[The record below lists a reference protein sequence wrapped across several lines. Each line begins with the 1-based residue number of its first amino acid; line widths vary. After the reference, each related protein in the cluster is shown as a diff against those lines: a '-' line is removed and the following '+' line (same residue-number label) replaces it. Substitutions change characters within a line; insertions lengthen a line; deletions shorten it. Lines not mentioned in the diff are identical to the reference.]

1 MKTAI
6 RLVLFFFLFSTLGAF
21 SQVWAVRPIHINIK
35 TLLASQNA
43 GPSSPRIKGLAQ
55 EYRSVLRYSSYKL
68 LRQNRL
74 NLHINE
80 SGRVP
85 LPGNRIM
92 IITPK
97 GITGNR
103 ASLKLEI
110 YRKKRNIFQTVIR
123 LRNKSSITVGGP
135 KYRGGN
141 LLFNIFNSF

>member
-1 MKTAI
+1 MKTERRVI
-6 RLVLFFFLFSTLGAF
+6 LFFLLFSTLGAF
-21 SQVWAVRPIHINIK
+21 SQVWAGRPIHINIK

-68 LRQNRL
+68 LSQNRL
-74 NLHINE
+74 NLNLNE
-80 SGRVP
+80 SGRVS

-97 GITGNR
+97 GIAGNR

-110 YRKKRNIFQTVIR
+110 YKKKRKIFQTMVR

>member
-1 MKTAI
+1 MKAGK
-6 RLVLFFFLFSTLGAF
+6 RFFLFFLLFSTLGAL
-21 SQVWAVRPIHINIK
+21 SQVWAGPIIHINIK

-43 GPSSPRIKGLAQ
+43 GPSSPQIKSLIQ
-55 EYRSVLRYSSYKL
+55 EYRTVLRYSSYKL
-68 LRQNRL
+68 LSQNRL
-74 NLHINE
+74 NLKLNE
-80 SGRVP
+80 SGRVS

-92 IITPK
+92 KITPK

-110 YRKKRNIFQTVIR
+110 YKKNRKIFQTVVQ
-123 LRNKSSITVGGP
+123 LRNRSSITVGGP

>member
-1 MKTAI
+1 MKAGK
-6 RLVLFFFLFSTLGAF
+6 RFLLFFLLFSTLGPL
-21 SQVWAVRPIHINIK
+21 SQVWAGPTIHINIK

-43 GPSSPRIKGLAQ
+43 GPSSPQIKSLTE

-68 LRQNRL
+68 LSQNRL
-74 NLHINE
+74 NLKLNE
-80 SGRVP
+80 SGRVS

-92 IITPK
+92 KITPK

-103 ASLKLEI
+103 VSLKLEI
-110 YRKKRNIFQTVIR
+110 YKKNRKIFQTVVQ